1 MVIDES
7 VKNTNGDK
15 KYILSIDGG
24 GVRTIAS
31 IIFLTKLEAKLKI
44 PLAEKFDFFIGTSA
58 GAISCLGL
66 SVNKMPSTELMNIW
80 SKENLVKI
88 MTNSSWETNLG
99 IMQINPKYTNEGKRE
114 VLTEFF
120 SDKKLGDA
128 SKPVAVTSYDIEKRL
143 PVLLTSYNDPEVS
156 VVDSGDATSA
166 APVYYPTAQVGD
178 RFLID
183 GGIVA
188 NHPALHGYVEAKK
201 MYPDNELVV
210 LSIGTG
216 LNKRSLKGEDSKKWG
231 LIGWMMHDL
240 FGLMVESSMDHELAE
255 ELIGKNYLRIN
266 SPLGRVNRRLDD
278 SSDSNI
284 QRIVSMGE
292 SWWEELGQ
300 RTLDLLE

>member
-1 MVIDES
+1 ME
-7 VKNTNGDK
+7 K

-31 IIFLTKLEAKLKI
+31 IVFLKELETQLEV
-44 PLAEKFDFFIGTSA
+44 PLAQKFDFFIGTSA

-66 SVNKMPSTELMNIW
+66 AINQMPAAELMNFW
-80 SKENLVKI
+80 SKENLIKT
-88 MTNSSWETNLG
+88 MSNSSWETSLG
-99 IMQINPKYTNEGKRE
+99 IMQINPKYSNEGKRQ
-114 VLTEFF
+114 VLKEFF
-120 SDKKLGDA
+120 SDKKLKDA
-128 SKPVAVTSYDIEKRL
+128 YKPVAVTSYDIEKRL
-143 PVLLTSYNDPEVS
+143 PVLLTSYNDAEIS

-166 APVYYPTAQVGD
+166 APVYYPTAEVGD

-188 NHPALHGYVEAKK
+188 NHPVLHGYVEAKK
-201 MYPDNELVV
+201 IYPENELVV

-216 LNKRSLKGEDSKKWG
+216 LNKRSLKGKDSKKWG

-284 QRIVSMGE
+284 ERIISMGE
-292 SWWEELGQ
+292 SWWDEFGQ
-300 RTLDLLE
+300 ETLDLLK

>member
-1 MVIDES
+1 M
-7 VKNTNGDK
+7 KK

-31 IIFLTKLEAKLKI
+31 IVFLQKLEANLDI
-44 PLAEKFDFFIGTSA
+44 PLSEKFDFFIGTSA
-58 GAISCLGL
+58 GAISSLGL
-66 SVNKMPSTELMNIW
+66 SINKMSAVDLMNIW
-80 SKENLVKI
+80 SKENLVKT
-88 MTNSSWETNLG
+88 MTNSSWETSLG

-114 VLTEFF
+114 VLKEFF
-120 SDKKLGDA
+120 LDKKLGDA
-128 SKPVAVTSYDIEKRL
+128 HKPVAVTSYDIEKRL
-143 PVLLTSYNDPEVS
+143 PVLLTSYGDPDVS

-188 NHPALHGYVEAKK
+188 NHPVLHGYVEAKK
-201 MYPDNELVV
+201 LYPENDLVV
-210 LSIGTG
+210 LSVGTG
-216 LNKRSLKGEDSKKWG
+216 LNKRPLKGQDSKKWG

-278 SSDSNI
+278 NSDSNI
-284 QRIVSMGE
+284 ERIISMGE
-292 SWWEELGQ
+292 GWWDEFGE
-300 RTLDLLE
+300 RTLLLLGK

>member
-1 MVIDES
+1 M
-7 VKNTNGDK
+7 KK

-31 IIFLTKLEAKLKI
+31 IVFLKELEAQLRV
-44 PLAEKFDFFIGTSA
+44 PLAQKFDFFIGTSA
-58 GAISCLGL
+58 GAISSLGL
-66 SVNKMPSTELMNIW
+66 AINQMPAADLMNFW
-80 SKENLVKI
+80 SKENLLKT
-88 MTNSSWETNLG
+88 MSNSSWETSLG
-99 IMQINPKYTNEGKRE
+99 IMQINPKYSNAGKRQ

-120 SDKKLGDA
+120 SDKKLKDA

-143 PVLLTSYNDPEVS
+143 PVLLTSYNDPEIS

-166 APVYYPTAQVGD
+166 APVYYPTAEVGD

-188 NHPALHGYVEAKK
+188 NHPVLHGYVEAKK
-201 MYPDNELVV
+201 IYPDNELVV
-210 LSIGTG
+210 LSVGTG
-216 LNKRSLKGEDSKKWG
+216 LNKRSLKGKDSKKWG

-284 QRIVSMGE
+284 ERIISMGE
-292 SWWEELGQ
+292 SWWHEFGQ
-300 RTLDLLE
+300 KTLDLLK

>member
-1 MVIDES
+1 ME
-7 VKNTNGDK
+7 K
-15 KYILSIDGG
+15 KFILSMDGG

-31 IIFLTKLEAKLKI
+31 ITFLKKLEEHLQVS
-44 PLAEKFDFFIGTSA
+44 LAEKFDFFIGTSA

-66 SVNKMPSTELMNIW
+66 AINQMSAADLMNIW
-80 SKENLVKI
+80 SKENLIKI
-88 MTNSSWETNLG
+88 MTNSSWETSLG
-99 IMQINPKYTNEGKRE
+99 IMQINPKYTNQGKRE

-120 SDKKLGDA
+120 GDKKLKDA
-128 SKPVAVTSYDIEKRL
+128 NKPVAVTSYDIEKRL
-143 PVLLTSYNDPEVS
+143 PVLLTSYTDQEIS

-166 APVYYPTAQVGD
+166 APVYYPTAEVGD

-188 NHPALHGYVEAKK
+188 NHPVLHGYVEAKK
-201 MYPDNELVV
+201 LYPDNELVV
-210 LSIGTG
+210 LSVGTG
-216 LNKRSLKGEDSKKWG
+216 LNKRSLKGKDSKKWG

-284 QRIVSMGE
+284 ERIISMGE

>member
-1 MVIDES
+1 L
-7 VKNTNGDK
+7 KK

-24 GVRTIAS
+24 GVRAIAS
-31 IIFLTKLEAKLKI
+31 IIFLQKLEANLEVS
-44 PLAEKFDFFIGTSA
+44 LSEKFDFFIGTSA
-58 GAISCLGL
+58 GAISSLGL
-66 SVNKMPSTELMNIW
+66 SINKMSAADLMNIW
-80 SKENLVKI
+80 SKENLVKT
-88 MTNSSWETNLG
+88 MTNSSWETSLG
-99 IMQINPKYTNEGKRE
+99 IMQINPKYTNTGKRE
-114 VLTEFF
+114 VLREFF

-128 SKPVAVTSYDIEKRL
+128 HKPVAVTSYDIEKRL
-143 PVLLTSYNDPEVS
+143 PVLLTSYGDPEVS

-188 NHPALHGYVEAKK
+188 NHPVLHGYVEAKK
-201 MYPDNELVV
+201 LYPDSDLVV
-210 LSIGTG
+210 LSVGTG
-216 LNKRSLKGEDSKKWG
+216 LNKRPLKGQDSKKWG

-278 SSDSNI
+278 NSDSNI
-284 QRIVSMGE
+284 ERIISMGE
-292 SWWEELGQ
+292 GWWDEFGERALMLLGK
-300 RTLDLLE
+300 

>member
-1 MVIDES
+1 MVQDRS
-7 VKNTNGDK
+7 VKNTYNNK
-15 KYILSIDGG
+15 KYILSMDGG

-31 IIFLTKLEAKLKI
+31 ITFLKKLEEHLQV

-66 SVNKMPSTELMNIW
+66 AINQMPAADLMNIW
-80 SKENLVKI
+80 SKENLIKI
-88 MTNSSWETNLG
+88 MTNSSWEMSLG
-99 IMQINPKYTNEGKRE
+99 IMQINPKYSNEGKRE

-120 SDKKLGDA
+120 ADKKLKDA
-128 SKPVAVTSYDIEKRL
+128 NKPVAVTSYDIEKRL
-143 PVLLTSYNDPEVS
+143 PILLTSYTDQEIS

-166 APVYYPTAQVGD
+166 APVYYPTAEVGD

-188 NHPALHGYVEAKK
+188 NHPVLHGYVEAKK
-201 MYPDNELVV
+201 LYPDNELVV
-210 LSIGTG
+210 LSVGTG
-216 LNKRSLKGEDSKKWG
+216 LNKRSLKGKDSKKWG

-278 SSDSNI
+278 SSDSNVE
-284 QRIVSMGE
+284 RIISMGE

-300 RTLDLLE
+300 RTLELLE

>member
-1 MVIDES
+1 M
-7 VKNTNGDK
+7 KK

-24 GVRTIAS
+24 GVRAIAS
-31 IIFLTKLEAKLKI
+31 IIFLQKLEANLEVS
-44 PLAEKFDFFIGTSA
+44 LSEKFDFFIGTSA
-58 GAISCLGL
+58 GAISSLGL
-66 SVNKMPSTELMNIW
+66 SINKMSAADLMNIW
-80 SKENLVKI
+80 SKENLVKT
-88 MTNSSWETNLG
+88 MTNSSWETSLG
-99 IMQINPKYTNEGKRE
+99 IMQINPKYTNTGKRE
-114 VLTEFF
+114 VLREFF

-128 SKPVAVTSYDIEKRL
+128 HKPVAVTSYDIEKRL
-143 PVLLTSYNDPEVS
+143 PVLLTSYGDPEVS

-188 NHPALHGYVEAKK
+188 NHPVLHGYVEAKK
-201 MYPDNELVV
+201 LYPDSDLVV
-210 LSIGTG
+210 LSVGTG
-216 LNKRSLKGEDSKKWG
+216 LNKRPLKGQDSKKWG

-278 SSDSNI
+278 NSDSNI
-284 QRIVSMGE
+284 ERIISMGE
-292 SWWEELGQ
+292 GWWDEFGERALMLLGK
-300 RTLDLLE
+300 

>member
-1 MVIDES
+1 M
-7 VKNTNGDK
+7 KK

-31 IIFLTKLEAKLKI
+31 IIFLQKLEANLQI
-44 PLAEKFDFFIGTSA
+44 PLSEKFDFFIGTSA
-58 GAISCLGL
+58 GAISSLGL
-66 SVNKMPSTELMNIW
+66 SINKMSASDLMNIW
-80 SKENLVKI
+80 SKENLVKT
-88 MTNSSWETNLG
+88 MTNSSWETSLG

-114 VLTEFF
+114 VLKEFF
-120 SDKKLGDA
+120 LDKKLGDA
-128 SKPVAVTSYDIEKRL
+128 HKPVAVTSYDIEKRL
-143 PVLLTSYNDPEVS
+143 PVLLTSYGDPDVS

-188 NHPALHGYVEAKK
+188 NHPVLHGYVEAKK
-201 MYPDNELVV
+201 LYPENDLVV
-210 LSIGTG
+210 LSVGTG
-216 LNKRSLKGEDSKKWG
+216 LNKRSLKGQDSKKWG
-231 LIGWMMHDL
+231 LIGWVMHDL

-278 SSDSNI
+278 NSDSNI
-284 QRIVSMGE
+284 ERIISMGE
-292 SWWEELGQ
+292 GWWDEFGERALLLLGK
-300 RTLDLLE
+300 

>member
-1 MVIDES
+1 ME
-7 VKNTNGDK
+7 K

-24 GVRTIAS
+24 GIRTIAS
-31 IIFLTKLEAKLKI
+31 IVFLKELEAQLKV
-44 PLAEKFDFFIGTSA
+44 PLAQKFDFFIGTSA

-66 SVNKMPSTELMNIW
+66 SINKMSAANLMNFW
-80 SKENLVKI
+80 TKENLIKT
-88 MTNSSWETNLG
+88 MSNSSWETSLG
-99 IMQINPKYTNEGKRE
+99 IMQINPKYSNEGKRQ
-114 VLTEFF
+114 VLRDFF
-120 SDKKLGDA
+120 SDKKLKDA

-143 PVLLTSYNDPEVS
+143 PVLLTSYNDPEIS

-166 APVYYPTAQVGD
+166 APVYYPTAEVGD

-188 NHPALHGYVEAKK
+188 NHPVLHGYVEAKK
-201 MYPDNELVV
+201 IYPDNELVV
-210 LSIGTG
+210 LSVGTG
-216 LNKRSLKGEDSKKWG
+216 LNKKSLKGKDSKKWG

-255 ELIGKNYLRIN
+255 ELIGENYLRIN

-284 QRIVSMGE
+284 ERIISMGE
-292 SWWEELGQ
+292 SWWDEFGQ
-300 RTLDLLE
+300 EAVDLLK

>member
-1 MVIDES
+1 M
-7 VKNTNGDK
+7 KK

-31 IIFLTKLEAKLKI
+31 IIFLQKLEANLEVS
-44 PLAEKFDFFIGTSA
+44 LSEKFDFFIGTSA
-58 GAISCLGL
+58 GAISSLGL
-66 SVNKMPSTELMNIW
+66 SINKMSAADLMNIW
-80 SKENLVKI
+80 SKENLVKT
-88 MTNSSWETNLG
+88 MTNSSWETSLG
-99 IMQINPKYTNEGKRE
+99 IMQINPKYTNTGKRE
-114 VLTEFF
+114 VLREFF

-128 SKPVAVTSYDIEKRL
+128 HKPVAVTSYDIEKRL
-143 PVLLTSYNDPEVS
+143 PVLLTSYGDPEVS

-188 NHPALHGYVEAKK
+188 NHPVLHGYVEAKK
-201 MYPDNELVV
+201 LYPDSDLVV
-210 LSIGTG
+210 LSVGTG
-216 LNKRSLKGEDSKKWG
+216 LNKRPLKGQDSKKWG

-278 SSDSNI
+278 NSDSNI
-284 QRIVSMGE
+284 ERIISMGE
-292 SWWEELGQ
+292 GWWDEFGERALLLLGK
-300 RTLDLLE
+300 

>member
-1 MVIDES
+1 MVKEAS
-7 VKNTNGDK
+7 VKNSPRNK
-15 KYILSIDGG
+15 KYILSMDGG

-31 IIFLTKLEAKLKI
+31 IIFLTTLEAKLKV

-66 SVNKMPSTELMNIW
+66 AMNKMPAAKLIKIW
-80 SKENLVKI
+80 SKENLTKT
-88 MTNSSWETNLG
+88 MTNSSWETSLG
-99 IMQINPKYTNEGKRE
+99 IMQINPKYTNEGKRD

-120 SDKKLGDA
+120 SDKKLGD
-128 SKPVAVTSYDIEKRL
+128 SFKPVALTSYDIEKRL
-143 PVLLTSYNDPEVS
+143 PVLLTSYKDPEVS

-166 APVYYPTAQVGD
+166 APVYYPTAEVGD

-201 MYPDNELVV
+201 LYPDNELVV
-210 LSIGTG
+210 LSVGTG
-216 LNKRSLKGEDSKKWG
+216 LNKRALKGKDSKGWG

-266 SPLGRVNRRLDD
+266 SPLGKVNRRLDD

-284 QRIVSMGE
+284 ERIISMGE
-292 SWWEELGQ
+292 SWWDEFGQ
-300 RTLDLLE
+300 KALDLLK

>member
-1 MVIDES
+1 M
-7 VKNTNGDK
+7 NK

-31 IIFLTKLEAKLKI
+31 IVFLKELEARLKV
-44 PLAEKFDFFIGTSA
+44 PLAQKFDFFIGTSA

-66 SVNKMPSTELMNIW
+66 AINQMPAADLMNFW
-80 SKENLVKI
+80 SKDNLIKT
-88 MTNSSWETNLG
+88 MSNSTWEASLG
-99 IMQINPKYTNEGKRE
+99 IMQINPKYSNEGKRQ

-120 SDKKLGDA
+120 SNKKLKDA
-128 SKPVAVTSYDIEKRL
+128 FTPVAVTSYDVEKRL
-143 PVLLTSYNDPEVS
+143 PVLLTSYNDPEIS

-166 APVYYPTAQVGD
+166 APVYYPTAEVGD

-188 NHPALHGYVEAKK
+188 NHPVLHGYVEAKK
-201 MYPDNELVV
+201 IYPDNELVV
-210 LSIGTG
+210 LSVGTG
-216 LNKRSLKGEDSKKWG
+216 LNKRSLKGKDSKKWG

-255 ELIGKNYLRIN
+255 ELIGMNYLRIN

-284 QRIVSMGE
+284 ERIISMGE
-292 SWWEELGQ
+292 SWWDEFGQ
-300 RTLDLLE
+300 EALDLLK

>member
-1 MVIDES
+1 M
-7 VKNTNGDK
+7 KK

-31 IIFLTKLEAKLKI
+31 IIFLQKLEANLQI
-44 PLAEKFDFFIGTSA
+44 PLSEKFDFFIGTSA
-58 GAISCLGL
+58 GAISSLGL
-66 SVNKMPSTELMNIW
+66 SINKMSASDLMNIW
-80 SKENLVKI
+80 SKENLVKT
-88 MTNSSWETNLG
+88 MTNSSWETSLG

-114 VLTEFF
+114 VLKEFF
-120 SDKKLGDA
+120 LDKKLGDA
-128 SKPVAVTSYDIEKRL
+128 HKQVAVTSYDIEKRL
-143 PVLLTSYNDPEVS
+143 PVLLTSYGDPDVS

-188 NHPALHGYVEAKK
+188 NHPVLHGYVEAKK
-201 MYPDNELVV
+201 LYPKNDLVV
-210 LSIGTG
+210 LSVGTG
-216 LNKRSLKGEDSKKWG
+216 LNKRSLKGQDSKKWG
-231 LIGWMMHDL
+231 LIGWVMHDL

-278 SSDSNI
+278 NSDSNI
-284 QRIVSMGE
+284 ERIISMGE
-292 SWWEELGQ
+292 GWWDEFGE
-300 RTLDLLE
+300 RALLLLRK

>member
-1 MVIDES
+1 M
-7 VKNTNGDK
+7 KK

-31 IIFLTKLEAKLKI
+31 IVFLQKLEANLEI
-44 PLAEKFDFFIGTSA
+44 PLSEKFDFFIGTSA
-58 GAISCLGL
+58 GAISSLGL
-66 SVNKMPSTELMNIW
+66 SINKMSASDLMNIW
-80 SKENLVKI
+80 SKENLVKT
-88 MTNSSWETNLG
+88 MTNSSWETSLG

-114 VLTEFF
+114 VLKEFF
-120 SDKKLGDA
+120 LDKKLGDA
-128 SKPVAVTSYDIEKRL
+128 HKPVAVTSYDIEKRL
-143 PVLLTSYNDPEVS
+143 PVLLTSYGDPDVS

-188 NHPALHGYVEAKK
+188 NHPVLHGYVEAKK
-201 MYPDNELVV
+201 LYPENDLVV
-210 LSIGTG
+210 LSVGTG
-216 LNKRSLKGEDSKKWG
+216 LNKRPLKGQDSKKWG

-278 SSDSNI
+278 NSDSNI
-284 QRIVSMGE
+284 ERIISMGE
-292 SWWEELGQ
+292 GWWDEFGERALLLLGK
-300 RTLDLLE
+300 

>member
-1 MVIDES
+1 M
-7 VKNTNGDK
+7 KK

-31 IIFLTKLEAKLKI
+31 IVFLKELEAKLKI
-44 PLAEKFDFFIGTSA
+44 PLAQKFDFFIGTSA

-66 SVNKMPSTELMNIW
+66 AINQMPAADLMKFW
-80 SKENLVKI
+80 SKENLIKT
-88 MTNSSWETNLG
+88 MSNSSWETSLG
-99 IMQINPKYTNEGKRE
+99 IMQINPKYSNEGKRQ
-114 VLTEFF
+114 VLKEFF
-120 SDKKLGDA
+120 YDKKLKDA

-143 PVLLTSYNDPEVS
+143 PVLLTSYNDPEIS

-166 APVYYPTAQVGD
+166 APVYYPTAEVQD

-188 NHPALHGYVEAKK
+188 NHPVLHGYVEAKK
-201 MYPDNELVV
+201 IYPDNELVV
-210 LSIGTG
+210 LSVGTG
-216 LNKRSLKGEDSKKWG
+216 LNKRSLKGKDSKKWG

-240 FGLMVESSMDHELAE
+240 FGLMIESSMDHELAE

-284 QRIVSMGE
+284 KRIISMGE
-292 SWWEELGQ
+292 SWWDKFGQETLEL
-300 RTLDLLE
+300 LN

>member
-1 MVIDES
+1 M
-7 VKNTNGDK
+7 KK

-31 IIFLTKLEAKLKI
+31 IIFLQKLEANLQI
-44 PLAEKFDFFIGTSA
+44 PLSEKFDFFIGTSA
-58 GAISCLGL
+58 GAISSLGL
-66 SVNKMPSTELMNIW
+66 SINKMSASDLMNIW
-80 SKENLVKI
+80 SKENLVKT
-88 MTNSSWETNLG
+88 MTNSSWETSLG

-114 VLTEFF
+114 VLKEFF
-120 SDKKLGDA
+120 LDKKLGDA
-128 SKPVAVTSYDIEKRL
+128 HKPVAVTSYDIEKRL
-143 PVLLTSYNDPEVS
+143 PVLLTSYGDPDVS

-188 NHPALHGYVEAKK
+188 NHPVLHGYVEAKK
-201 MYPDNELVV
+201 LYPENDLVV
-210 LSIGTG
+210 LSVGTG
-216 LNKRSLKGEDSKKWG
+216 LNKRSLKGQDSKKWG

-278 SSDSNI
+278 NSDSNI
-284 QRIVSMGE
+284 ERIISMGE
-292 SWWEELGQ
+292 GWWDEFGERALLLLGK
-300 RTLDLLE
+300 

>member
-1 MVIDES
+1 M
-7 VKNTNGDK
+7 KK

-31 IIFLTKLEAKLKI
+31 IIFLQKLEANLQI
-44 PLAEKFDFFIGTSA
+44 PLSEKFDFFIGTSA
-58 GAISCLGL
+58 GAISSLGL
-66 SVNKMPSTELMNIW
+66 SINKMSASDLMNIW
-80 SKENLVKI
+80 SKENLVKT
-88 MTNSSWETNLG
+88 MTNSSWETSLG

-114 VLTEFF
+114 VLKEFF
-120 SDKKLGDA
+120 LDKKLGDA
-128 SKPVAVTSYDIEKRL
+128 HKPVAVTSYDIEKRL
-143 PVLLTSYNDPEVS
+143 PVLLTSYGDPDVS

-188 NHPALHGYVEAKK
+188 NHPVLHGYVEAKK
-201 MYPDNELVV
+201 LYPENDLVV
-210 LSIGTG
+210 LSVGTG
-216 LNKRSLKGEDSKKWG
+216 LNKRPLKGQDSKKWG
-231 LIGWMMHDL
+231 LIGWVMHDL

-278 SSDSNI
+278 NSDSNI
-284 QRIVSMGE
+284 ERIISMGE
-292 SWWEELGQ
+292 GWWDEFGE
-300 RTLDLLE
+300 RALLLLRK

>member
-1 MVIDES
+1 M
-7 VKNTNGDK
+7 
-15 KYILSIDGG
+15 DGG

-31 IIFLTKLEAKLKI
+31 IAFLLKLENTLQI
-44 PLAEKFDFFIGTSA
+44 PLAEKFDYFIGTSA

-66 SVNKMPSTELMNIW
+66 SINKMPAADLMNIW
-80 SKENLVKI
+80 SRENLIKI
-88 MTNSSWETNLG
+88 MTSSSWEASLG

-120 SDKKLGDA
+120 SDKHLGDA
-128 SKPVAVTSYDIEKRL
+128 SKPVAATSYDIEKRL

-156 VVDSGDATSA
+156 VVDSGDATTA

-188 NHPALHGYVEAKK
+188 NHPVLHGYVEAKK
-201 MYPDNELVV
+201 IYPDDELVV

-216 LNKRSLKGEDSKKWG
+216 LNKRSLKGEDSKNWG

-240 FGLMVESSMDHELAE
+240 FGLMIESSMDHELAE

-278 SSDSNI
+278 NSDSNI
-284 QRIVSMGE
+284 ERIISMGE
-292 SWWEELGQ
+292 GWWDVYGQKTLEL
-300 RTLDLLE
+300 LK

>member
-1 MVIDES
+1 M
-7 VKNTNGDK
+7 NK

-31 IIFLTKLEAKLKI
+31 IIFLKELEAQLKV
-44 PLAEKFDFFIGTSA
+44 PLAQKFDFFIGTSA

-66 SVNKMPSTELMNIW
+66 AINQMPAADLMNFW
-80 SKENLVKI
+80 SKDNLIKT
-88 MTNSSWETNLG
+88 MSNSAWEASLG
-99 IMQINPKYTNEGKRE
+99 IMQINPKYSNEGKRQ

-120 SDKKLGDA
+120 SNKKLKDA
-128 SKPVAVTSYDIEKRL
+128 CKPVAVTSYDVEKRL
-143 PVLLTSYNDPEVS
+143 PVLLTSYNDPEIS

-166 APVYYPTAQVGD
+166 APVYYPTAEVGD

-188 NHPALHGYVEAKK
+188 NHPVLHGYVEAKK
-201 MYPDNELVV
+201 IYPDDELVV
-210 LSIGTG
+210 LSVGTG
-216 LNKRSLKGEDSKKWG
+216 LNKRSLKGKDSKKWG

-255 ELIGKNYLRIN
+255 ELIGMNYLRIN

-284 QRIVSMGE
+284 ERIISMGE
-292 SWWEELGQ
+292 SWWDEFGQ
-300 RTLDLLE
+300 EALDLLK

>member
-1 MVIDES
+1 M
-7 VKNTNGDK
+7 KK

-31 IIFLTKLEAKLKI
+31 IVFLKELEAKLKI
-44 PLAEKFDFFIGTSA
+44 PLAQKFDFFIGTSA

-66 SVNKMPSTELMNIW
+66 AINQMPAADLMKFW
-80 SKENLVKI
+80 SKENLIKT
-88 MTNSSWETNLG
+88 MSNSSWETSLG
-99 IMQINPKYTNEGKRE
+99 IMQINPKYSNEGKRQ
-114 VLTEFF
+114 VLKEFF
-120 SDKKLGDA
+120 YDKKLKDA

-143 PVLLTSYNDPEVS
+143 PVLLTSYNDPEIS

-166 APVYYPTAQVGD
+166 APVYYPTAEVQD

-188 NHPALHGYVEAKK
+188 NHPVLHGYVEAKK
-201 MYPDNELVV
+201 IYPDNELVV
-210 LSIGTG
+210 LSVGTG
-216 LNKRSLKGEDSKKWG
+216 LNKRSLKGKDSKKWG

-240 FGLMVESSMDHELAE
+240 FGLMIESSMDHELAE

-284 QRIVSMGE
+284 KRIISMGE
-292 SWWEELGQ
+292 SLWDKFGQETLEL
-300 RTLDLLE
+300 LN

>member
-1 MVIDES
+1 ME
-7 VKNTNGDK
+7 KR
-15 KYILSIDGG
+15 YILSMDGG
-24 GVRTIAS
+24 GVRTVAS
-31 IIFLTKLEAKLKI
+31 ITFLKKLEEHLQV

-66 SVNKMPSTELMNIW
+66 AINQMPAADLMNIW
-80 SKENLVKI
+80 SNENLIKI
-88 MTNSSWETNLG
+88 MTNSSWETSLG

-120 SDKKLGDA
+120 ADKKLKDA
-128 SKPVAVTSYDIEKRL
+128 NKPVAVTSYDIEKRL
-143 PVLLTSYNDPEVS
+143 PVLLTSYTDQEIS

-166 APVYYPTAQVGD
+166 APVYYPTAEVGD

-188 NHPALHGYVEAKK
+188 NHPVLHGFVEAKK
-201 MYPDNELVV
+201 LYPDNELVV
-210 LSIGTG
+210 LSVGTG
-216 LNKRSLKGEDSKKWG
+216 LNKRSLKGKDSKKWG

-284 QRIVSMGE
+284 ERIISMGE

>member
-1 MVIDES
+1 MVIDTT
-7 VKNTNGDK
+7 VKNNKGNK
-15 KYILSIDGG
+15 KYILSMDGG

-31 IIFLTKLEAKLKI
+31 IIFLTKLEEKLKT

-58 GAISCLGL
+58 GAISCLGFAI
-66 SVNKMPSTELMNIW
+66 NKMSAANLINIW
-80 SKENLVKI
+80 SKENLTKI
-88 MTNSSWETNLG
+88 MTNSSWETSLG

-120 SDKKLGDA
+120 SDKQLRD
-128 SKPVAVTSYDIEKRL
+128 SHKPVAVTSYDIEKRL
-143 PVLLTSYNDPEVS
+143 PVLITSYNDPDLS

-166 APVYYPTAQVGD
+166 APVYYPTAQVGN

-201 MYPDNELVV
+201 LYPDNELVV

-216 LNKRSLKGEDSKKWG
+216 LNKRALKGKDSIGWG

-284 QRIVSMGE
+284 ERIKNMGE
-292 SWWEELGQ
+292 SWWDEFGQ
-300 RTLDLLE
+300 KALDLLK